1 MGRGLAPRARELMS
15 TAARRRDSWDSC
27 GILRNR
33 SAGLPSTP
41 ALAHHGEGRSSAHPI
56 ACATFCFWR
65 GKGGACERRSWRG
78 GARSPAA
85 AAHAASRPTSII
97 TGALSWTPITREQ
110 GDFTFCANH
119 RLGFA
124 ICGQLAAPQPDD
136 ILPKNELK
144 GYRASLGS
152 HPTQGRKIPCSPR
165 VDPIQN

>member
-1 MGRGLAPRARELMS
+1 MGALRSLSAAP
-15 TAARRRDSWDSC
+15 
-27 GILRNR
+27 
-33 SAGLPSTP
+33 
-41 ALAHHGEGRSSAHPI
+41 
-56 ACATFCFWR
+56 
-65 GKGGACERRSWRG
+65 
-78 GARSPAA
+78 
-85 AAHAASRPTSII
+85 AASRPISII

-152 HPTQGRKIPCSPR
+152 HPTQGRIKGC
-165 VDPIQN
+165 QG